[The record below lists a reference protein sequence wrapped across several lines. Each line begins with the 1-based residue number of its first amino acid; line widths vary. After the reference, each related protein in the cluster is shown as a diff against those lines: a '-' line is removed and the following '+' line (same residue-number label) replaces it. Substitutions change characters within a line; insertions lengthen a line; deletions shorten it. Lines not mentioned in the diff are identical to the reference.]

1 MHDFPPCATPLPPS
15 LTPLPHATQVLTV
28 CGHKGGAVHK
38 HSGAKLLSCTP
49 TKRAL
54 GVCVCGGGVHD
65 APGL

>member
-1 MHDFPPCATPLPPS
+1 MHDFPPVS
-15 LTPLPHATQVLTV
+15 LPHATQVLAV
-28 CGHKGGAVHK
+28 CGHKGGSVHK

-54 GVCVCGGGVHD
+54 GGGGGVHN